1 MRDEGSADHADA
13 AGGEYPAGFEDESL
27 IFRRGK
33 TGNGMTG
40 GLCRPEMQVLL
51 SPAWGR
57 LFHNLMT
64 KEEEMKKSFI
74 FVFAVLLALT
84 FTWAGTAG
92 AADYKVTWKL
102 ASTQSMDHPYMVGAQ
117 KFADL
122 MKERTNGRIQTKLY
136 PSNQLGKGEREMTE
150 GIQQGAIDLL
160 VTSTGP
166 LGGFSPSINI
176 LDFPFLF
183 RDFKH
188 VDLVLDGAIGQKL
201 LDDFGKANIKA
212 LAFWENG
219 FRNLTNSKGPV
230 KKVEDGKGLKIR
242 TMENKVHLAAW
253 KAAGLNPTPMAWG
266 EVFTALQQKVIDGQE
281 NPIAVFYSSKLWDAG
296 QKYFSLSQHVYSP
309 SPFLMSPKAFNA
321 LPKEDQ
327 QLTVKTAMEVA
338 KFQRKVNRDGE
349 EAKLQ
354 DMAKQGVTVTR
365 DVDKESFKKAM
376 APIYEQFKDQFSKA
390 EIETIMNAK

>member
-1 MRDEGSADHADA
+1 
-13 AGGEYPAGFEDESL
+13 
-27 IFRRGK
+27 
-33 TGNGMTG
+33 
-40 GLCRPEMQVLL
+40 
-51 SPAWGR
+51 
-57 LFHNLMT
+57 
-64 KEEEMKKSFI
+64 MKRVFML
-74 FVFAVLLALT
+74 VFAVLMALIWT
-84 FTWAGTAG
+84 GPAAG
-92 AADYKVTWKL
+92 AEYKAVWKL
-102 ASTQSMDHPYMVGAQ
+102 ASTQNMDHPYMVGAQ

-122 MKERTNGRIQTKLY
+122 IKERTKGRITVKLY

-219 FRNLTNSKGPV
+219 FRHLTNSKGPV

-281 NPIAVFYSSKLWDAG
+281 NPIAVYYSSKLWDAG
-296 QKYFSLSQHVYSP
+296 QKFFSLTAHVYSP

-321 LPKEDQ
+321 MPKEDQ
-327 QLTVKTAMEVA
+327 KLVLKTALEVA
-338 KFQRKVNRDGE
+338 KFQRKLNRDAE

-365 DVDKESFKKAM
+365 DVDRESFKKAM
-376 APIYEQFKDQFSKA
+376 APVYSEFSAQFSKA
-390 EIETIMNAK
+390 EIEAIMNAK

>member
-1 MRDEGSADHADA
+1 MKR
-13 AGGEYPAGFEDESL
+13 
-27 IFRRGK
+27 
-33 TGNGMTG
+33 
-40 GLCRPEMQVLL
+40 VLML
-51 SPAWGR
+51 
-57 LFHNLMT
+57 
-64 KEEEMKKSFI
+64 
-74 FVFAVLLALT
+74 VFAVLMVLT
-84 FTWAGTAG
+84 WTWTGQ
-92 AADYKVTWKL
+92 AAAAEYKAVWKL
-102 ASTQSMDHPYMVGAQ
+102 ASTQNMDHPYMVGAQ

-122 MKERTNGRIQTKLY
+122 IKERTKGRITVKLY

-201 LDDFGKANIKA
+201 LDDFSKANIKA

-230 KKVEDGKGLKIR
+230 KKVEDAKGLKIR

-338 KFQRKVNRDGE
+338 KFQRKINRDGE

-376 APIYEQFKDQFSKA
+376 APIYEQFKEQFTKA
-390 EIETIMNAK
+390 EIDTIMNAK